1 MFIACSPWR
10 REPEVS
16 STWEGEKA
24 MPLHYNG
31 KNTILAKNLRK
42 NATKQENHLW
52 YDFLKSYE
60 IKFQRQRT
68 IDNFIADF
76 YCQKAN
82 LIIEIDGNQHYSI
95 DGAKNDQFRTEKLEL
110 YGLTVIRFTNNQI
123 DNDFYSVCEY
133 IDETVK
139 YIISS
144 KVN

>member
-1 MFIACSPWR
+1 
-10 REPEVS
+10 
-16 STWEGEKA
+16 
-24 MPLHYNG
+24 MPLSYNG

-52 YDFLKSYE
+52 YDFLRNYE

-82 LIIEIDGNQHYSI
+82 LIIEIDGSQHYSI
-95 DGAKNDQFRTEKLEL
+95 EGIQKDNFRTENLKQ
-110 YGLTVIRFTNNQI
+110 YGLTVIRFTNEQI
-123 DNDFYSVCEY
+123 DYNFYEVCEF

-139 YIISS
+139 SIIRSQA
-144 KVN
+144 N

>member
-1 MFIACSPWR
+1 
-10 REPEVS
+10 
-16 STWEGEKA
+16 

-52 YDFLKSYE
+52 YDFLKDYE

-68 IDNFIADF
+68 IDDFIADF

-82 LIIEIDGNQHYSI
+82 LIIEIDGNQHCSVSE
-95 DGAKNDQFRTEKLEL
+95 AKNDQIRTEKLKL
-110 YGLTVIRFTNNQI
+110 YGLTVIRFTNHQI

-133 IDETVK
+133 IDKTVK
-139 YIISS
+139 SIISS
-144 KVN
+144 NEN

>member
-1 MFIACSPWR
+1 
-10 REPEVS
+10 
-16 STWEGEKA
+16 

-42 NATKQENHLW
+42 NATKQEKHLW
-52 YDFLKSYE
+52 YDFLRSYE

-68 IDNFIADF
+68 IDDFIVDF

-95 DGAKNDQFRTEKLEL
+95 EGMKKDEYRTERLEL

-123 DNDFYSVCEY
+123 DSEFYEVCEY
-133 IDETVK
+133 IDKTVK
-139 YIISS
+139 SIISS
-144 KVN
+144 KSN

>member
-1 MFIACSPWR
+1 
-10 REPEVS
+10 
-16 STWEGEKA
+16 
-24 MPLHYNG
+24 MPLYYNG

-52 YDFLKSYE
+52 YDFLRRYE

-68 IDNFIADF
+68 IDDFIADF

-95 DGAKNDQFRTEKLEL
+95 DGINKDGYRTERLES

-123 DNDFYSVCEY
+123 DN
-133 IDETVK
+133 
-139 YIISS
+139 
-144 KVN
+144 